1 MLKAVELENFKAFGQ
16 RTRIELAP
24 ITLIFGQ
31 NSAGKSSILQSLN
44 LLKQTRESRES
55 GAPLLPRAEGGIA
68 DLGSFQELL
77 FDHDLSRSLSIGLHV
92 DMNRERY
99 PLFRMREALGA
110 HQPESI
116 GLCLRF
122 QRPTPEAE
130 VEMAGFDVAWP
141 FLDEPLASFAP
152 RSLSRKEQ
160 RLVSR
165 FYWHPSRGR
174 QRGQQRK
181 FRAAECR
188 VLSADKRVWEP
199 IYPEW
204 VRRRLEIAK
213 ALRRMEKEVAS
224 SGAPLEPTAAIEHPA
239 EAQSERQRWL
249 DELQSAIAFYSEDFS
264 HHAFVDRITSRS
276 RSSVVGLDGFLPIP
290 MGPIGGAVLPEFAA
304 LEVRR
309 RSEELSQIPIL
320 DISAVAPLAGWL
332 TEDALEGLF
341 PMGPSRRSPE
351 RWYIFTGTSPE
362 DVGYR
367 GDLLPDLLFRR
378 SDLITAANKWL
389 ERLGI
394 GYALRVRPI
403 GKNVSDLFEVRLV
416 DRMRSKEVDV
426 ALSDVGFGI
435 SQILPFLVQ
444 SLASNG
450 QIISI
455 EQPEVHIHPKLQA
468 DLGDLLAA
476 VIAEPYSHQFLIETH
491 SEHLILR
498 LQKLVRERQLKPEQI
513 SVIFVSR
520 GPEGS
525 RAQRLHL
532 DEQGRFLD
540 EWPGGFFAERLRELR

>member
-24 ITLIFGQ
+24 ITLILGQ

-44 LLKQTRESRES
+44 LLKQTRESRET

-77 FDHDLSRSLSIGLHV
+77 FDHDLSRTLSIGLHV
-92 DMNRERY
+92 DTKGDR
-99 PLFRMREALGA
+99 PSLFRMREMFSMQ
-110 HQPESI
+110 QPESI

-122 QRPTPEAE
+122 QRPTPEDE

-141 FLDEPLASFAP
+141 RLDEPLASFSP
-152 RSLSRKEQ
+152 RNLSKDEQ
-160 RLVSR
+160 RIVSR
-165 FYWHPSRGR
+165 YYWHPARGR
-174 QRGQQRK
+174 QRAQQRK
-181 FRAAECR
+181 LRAAECKA
-188 VLSADKRVWEP
+188 LSADKRVWEP
-199 IYPEW
+199 IYSEW
-204 VRRRLEIAK
+204 IRQRSEIAK
-213 ALRRMEKEVAS
+213 ALKKMEKEVS
-224 SGAPLEPTAAIEHPA
+224 SRGGPLEPTAEIEYPA
-239 EAQSERQRWL
+239 DAQSERQRWL
-249 DELQSAIAFYSEDFS
+249 DKLQSAIAFYSDEFS
-264 HHAFVDRITSRS
+264 HETFVGRMISGSRS
-276 RSSVVGLDGFLPIP
+276 AAVALDGFLPVPLGP
-290 MGPIGGAVLPEFAA
+290 MGEAALPEFMA
-304 LEVRR
+304 LDYR
-309 RSEELSQIPIL
+309 RSGERRHIPIL
-320 DISAVAPLAGWL
+320 NIAAVALFAGRL

-341 PMGPSRRSPE
+341 PMGPFRRPPE

-476 VIAEPYSHQFLIETH
+476 TIAEPYSHQFLIETH

-498 LQKLVRERQLKPEQI
+498 LQKLVREGHLKPEQI
-513 SVIFVSR
+513 SVIFVAR
-520 GPEGS
+520 GTEGS

-532 DEQGRFLD
+532 DDRGRFVD